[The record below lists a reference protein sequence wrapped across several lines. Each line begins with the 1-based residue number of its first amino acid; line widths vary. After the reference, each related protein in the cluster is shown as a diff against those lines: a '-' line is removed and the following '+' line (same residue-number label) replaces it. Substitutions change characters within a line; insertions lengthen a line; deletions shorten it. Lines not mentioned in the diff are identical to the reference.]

1 MRVSTADLRDTAAV
15 DDLVEGQEVVFSVA
29 GQVSHIDS
37 MTDPI
42 ADLEINCRS
51 QLSLLEALRRRNPRA
66 RVVFAGSRQQYG
78 RPRYLPVDEE
88 HPLEPVDVNGIH
100 KAAAESAT
108 LLYHRV
114 HGLPACSLR
123 LTNTYGPRMQM
134 RHPRQGFVAW
144 FVRLAVEGREIELFG
159 GGESL
164 RDFNEVEDVVDAF
177 LLCGTD
183 DAAVGQVFNLGHPEP
198 VTVRQ
203 FAELLLDVAGG
214 GSLRER
220 PFPADRARIDIG
232 SVFADYGK
240 IRERLGWEPRIGLRE
255 GLDSHGR
262 LLPPPSRALLVSRV
276 RFFDP
281 RRAYEAQREELDAA
295 FRRVLESE
303 QIVLGPEVE
312 AFEREFAELTGT
324 TDAVGVASGTD
335 ALELALRALELPP
348 QLGGDLPEP
357 DGKRDADGDR
367 PGRVPAGPRRRRPPD
382 AHDRSGARRRRPLAG
397 DGGGGRC
404 APLRPPGA
412 DR

>member
-1 MRVSTADLRDTAAV
+1 MSQSAYAGKPVLVTGGLGFIGSNLAIRLVELGAQVTVVDSLIPELGGNRFNIGPVEDRVQVSTADLREGAAV
-15 DDLVEGQEVVFSVA
+15 DELVEGKEVVFSVA

-42 ADLEINCRS
+42 GDLEINCRS
-51 QLSLLEALRRRNPRA
+51 QLSLLEAMRRRNPQA

-78 RPRYLPVDEE
+78 RPRYVPVDEH

-123 LTNTYGPRMQM
+123 LTNTYGARMQM

-144 FVRLAVEGREIELFG
+144 FVRLAVERREIELFG

-203 FAELLLDVAGG
+203 FAELLLEVAGG

-220 PFPADRARIDIG
+220 AFPADRARIDIG
-232 SVFADYGK
+232 SIFADYAK

-255 GLDSHGR
+255 GLERMVDYY
-262 LLPPPSRALLVSRV
+262 
-276 RFFDP
+276 
-281 RRAYEAQREELDAA
+281 RRNRE
-295 FRRVLESE
+295 
-303 QIVLGPEVE
+303 
-312 AFEREFAELTGT
+312 
-324 TDAVGVASGTD
+324 
-335 ALELALRALELPP
+335 
-348 QLGGDLPEP
+348 
-357 DGKRDADGDR
+357 
-367 PGRVPAGPRRRRPPD
+367 
-382 AHDRSGARRRRPLAG
+382 HYW
-397 DGGGGRC
+397 
-404 APLRPPGA
+404 
-412 DR
+412 